1 MTQKCICDVTSSFVL
16 TAWLPKPT
24 AESLFKRETVHSII
38 HDPETAEN
46 GLASSLSHKYTSDWW
61 GNPKSTSPAVPTAP
75 QPVNVFSV
83 YSGGD
88 WIGFFE
94 R

>member
-1 MTQKCICDVTSSFVL
+1 MI
-16 TAWLPKPT
+16 AWLPKLT
-24 AESLFKRETVHSII
+24 AISLFKRETVHGII

-46 GLASSLSHKYTSDWW
+46 GLALSLSHKYTSDWW
-61 GNPKSTSPAVPTAP
+61 RNPISTSPAVPTAP

-88 WIGFFE
+88 WTDFFE